1 MSWLQ
6 VFIGAD
12 SREPRA
18 AEVAMGTLRQ
28 AGAMGS
34 LLVDQVLRQ
43 RGLLWRSVDRRGAA
57 YDLTSG
63 ANMSTEFAISRFL
76 TPILATGK
84 WALFA
89 DADVIFRPNCLRE
102 LVEVADERFAVQ
114 VVKHEYQPSRTVK
127 MDRQPQQPYARKNW
141 SSVMLFNCEHA
152 ANKRLTLH
160 DINTRPGLYLHQF
173 GWLADD
179 EIGELPAGFNWLV
192 GEQPMP
198 NPCHIVHMTNGGPFT
213 PGWPGAEHDA
223 LWLDAEAGLQC
234 EPWRYGP

>member
-18 AEVAMGTLRQ
+18 VDVALGTLELVGGR
-28 AGAMGS
+28 GT
-34 LLVDQVLRQ
+34 LLVDKVLRQ
-43 RGLLWRSVDRRGAA
+43 RGLLWRAVDRRGTA

-63 ANMSTEFAISRFL
+63 ATMSTEFAISRFL
-76 TPILATGK
+76 TPILAAGK
-84 WALFA
+84 WALFV

-114 VVKHEYQPSRTVK
+114 VVKHEYQPSRAFK
-127 MDRQPQQPYARKNW
+127 MDAQPQQPYARKNW

-160 DINTRPGLYLHQF
+160 DVNTRPGLYLHQF
-173 GWLADD
+173 GWLADS
-179 EIGELPAGFNWLV
+179 EIGELPQGFNWLV
-192 GEQPMP
+192 GEQPQP
-198 NPCHIVHMTNGGPFT
+198 DPCYIVHMTNGGPFT
-213 PGWPGAEHDA
+213 PGWQGAEHDA
-223 LWLDAEAGLQC
+223 LWLQAEAELQRGN
-234 EPWRYGP
+234 WRSAP